1 MLAGSKALAASEGSN
16 VSEPSLPPVQTYH
29 PTTFLERGVAVPFT
43 TPLLAGTRARP
54 GEKRGLEL
62 VIPNPSGGRGV
73 YIMAWKSISALCS
86 PTLHDRQL
94 NDRIEAL
101 TSVTPGTIRR
111 VSREIAAEGLAGDE
125 ATAAARKAADND
137 KGDRLLANYLLL
149 LALVEQVDAPTAE
162 QKLAAVSDPEE
173 MQRRARLAVDQ
184 VAPLLR
190 RTSNWVAAA
199 LEAIG
204 DTMSY
209 IGVTVGSTSGRVP
222 RLIKLLQRCSQ
233 EVAAWS
239 SAQRSDDQASYAEM
253 ICTVAD
259 HTLKL
264 AEATLA
270 QARELTNDV
279 LGLLRTWGKDPEPIV
294 RLSGRP
300 EWLLDGWEQICLLWT
315 LAQDD
320 AARRAAL
327 VEMVQLVPVLPK
339 EAKEWADQFQEVDI
353 SMKLRRL
360 IPLNEDWR
368 TGAAVFDT
376 VARNEHMRALSC

>member
-1 MLAGSKALAASEGSN
+1 MSETC
-16 VSEPSLPPVQTYH
+16 LPPVQTYH

-62 VIPNPSGGRGV
+62 VIPNPAGGRGV
-73 YIMAWKSISALCS
+73 YIMAWKSISALCC

-94 NDRIEAL
+94 NERIESL
-101 TSVTPGTIRR
+101 VSVTPSTIRR
-111 VSREIAAEGLAGDE
+111 VSREVAADGLAGEE
-125 ATAAARKAADND
+125 AMEAARKAADHD

-149 LALVEQVDAPTAE
+149 LALVDQIAAPTPE
-162 QKLAAVSDPEE
+162 QKMAAVADPEE
-173 MQRRARLAVDQ
+173 MQRRARLAVNQ
-184 VAPLLR
+184 VAPQLR
-190 RTSNWVAAA
+190 RTTNWVASA

-204 DTMSY
+204 DTMSC
-209 IGVTVGSTSGRVP
+209 IGVTVGSTTGRIP
-222 RLIKLLQRCSQ
+222 RLINLLRRCAQ

-253 ICTVAD
+253 VCTVAE
-259 HTLKL
+259 HTLTL
-264 AEATLA
+264 AETTLA
-270 QARELTNDV
+270 QARGLTNDV
-279 LGLLRTWGKDPEPIV
+279 VGLLRSWGADPDPII
-294 RLSGRP
+294 RLAGRP

-315 LAQDD
+315 LAHDD

-339 EAKEWADQFQEVDI
+339 EAKEWADQFVEIDI
-353 SMKLRRL
+353 SMRLRRL

-368 TGAAVFDT
+368 TGVTVFDL
-376 VARNEHMRALSC
+376 VARNEHMRALAC